1 MNSFRKLYDGTRG
14 MEWTHE
20 LYSGAKLQ
28 RENKRKK
35 ELSFLRHATILLKQ
49 EKKRKKSETKM
60 TASVLKQDPNTS
72 KAQKNAIYQGKHNS
86 ANFWGNPLY
95 QTTKWWEKKKKRK
108 KKKEV
113 ES

>member
-1 MNSFRKLYDGTRG
+1 
-14 MEWTHE
+14 
-20 LYSGAKLQ
+20 
-28 RENKRKK
+28 
-35 ELSFLRHATILLKQ
+35 
-49 EKKRKKSETKM
+49 M

-108 KKKEV
+108 KKKRWKAKSLSV
-113 ES
+113 FVVFLSSAWKNTGLFFTI